1 MNSTR
6 CWLHI
11 GRSCITYSLP
21 IFQSH
26 NFVIT
31 SVFVLASYNSIGVV
45 RSDAII
51 RSVCLHDMCDGIK
64 VWNQWCH
71 RCLLM
76 SSVRRDL
83 VSSCCTKV
91 LCAEHLFFEDNF
103 VPDHFT
109 PFQIINLVLDKRN
122 FLMHILLLFLVYIS
136 TGSCTP
142 NPGAKSCR
150 PKENIFVLHLC
161 STGSLLDS
169 IIWVVFCWS
178 LDPDF
183 CHPTS
188 RFGCPF
194 VSVKEPRH
202 FECIICC
209 DRVCFVDSPSC
220 VHNIPKD
227 LTGFV

>member
-1 MNSTR
+1 
-6 CWLHI
+6 
-11 GRSCITYSLP
+11 
-21 IFQSH
+21 
-26 NFVIT
+26 
-31 SVFVLASYNSIGVV
+31 
-45 RSDAII
+45 
-51 RSVCLHDMCDGIK
+51 MCDGIQ
-64 VWNQWCH
+64 VWTQCWH

-122 FLMHILLLFLVYIS
+122 CLMHTLLWSPAYTS
-136 TGSCTP
+136 TESCTP
-142 NPGAKSCR
+142 CPGARSCR
-150 PKENIFVLHLC
+150 PKEKTFVAHLC
-161 STGSLLDS
+161 SIGSLLDS
-169 IIWVVFCWS
+169 IIWVVFGWS
-178 LDPDF
+178 LDQEF

-194 VSVKEPRH
+194 ISVLESRH

-209 DRVCFVDSPSC
+209 DRVCCVVSPSC
-220 VHNIPKD
+220 VH
-227 LTGFV
+227 